1 MVPCLHNGGA
11 HMRLYLY
18 HKKQYLKI
26 TFLFCN
32 GIPMPRPSIPHSFA
46 DISDDYVPLPTF
58 YDPHIFVRQWEVL
71 LQNPKVTTA
80 DTINLLQVILV
91 CGGEVTCAQLSADT
105 SVPPITTMQK
115 ERISA
120 GASNKNYTFLIALIM
135 A

>member
-58 YDPHIFVRQWEVL
+58 YDPHI
-71 LQNPKVTTA
+71 
-80 DTINLLQVILV
+80 QVILV